1 MNEEMYHHG
10 ILGQKWGIRRFQN
23 SDGSLTSAGKRRYDK
38 DTSNDR
44 SKNSKA
50 EILEKSNKGTK
61 NLKRAAAVGATIAV
75 ASLAVIGAKK
85 LSQVKRA
92 TNVGSSVVNT
102 ALNSTNI
109 GNSVVNVSR
118 TAANVTT
125 NRPKPKMSR
134 QDAKRMQRL
143 MEVSRMEANRR
154 LSVYGNH
161 YFG

>member
-1 MNEEMYHHG
+1 MSEEMYHHG

-23 SDGSLTSAGKRRYDK
+23 SDGSLTAAGKKRYDK
-38 DTSNDR
+38 DSSHDR
-44 SKNSKA
+44 SNSTKS
-50 EILEKSNKGTK
+50 EKIEKSSKGTK
-61 NLKRAAAVGATIAV
+61 NLKRAAAFGATIAV
-75 ASLAVIGAKK
+75 ASLAEKKKKK
-85 LSQVKRA
+85 LSQVKGA
-92 TNVGSSVVNT
+92 TNVGRSVVNT

-154 LSVYGNH
+154 LSMYGNH